1 MMQMASRIA
10 TAQIIAILELV
21 GFNPIGQDFLR
32 DLYHASKTS
41 QIAVVLLDVRR
52 A

>member
-21 GFNPIGQDFLR
+21 GFDPIGQGFLR
-32 DLYHASKTS
+32 DLSCK
-41 QIAVVLLDVRR
+41 
-52 A
+52 

>member
-1 MMQMASRIA
+1 MMQMVSRIA
-10 TAQIIAILELV
+10 TAQIIAILEFV
-21 GFNPIGQDFLR
+21 GFDPMSQGLLR

-41 QIAVVLLDVRR
+41 QIAVVLLDIRR